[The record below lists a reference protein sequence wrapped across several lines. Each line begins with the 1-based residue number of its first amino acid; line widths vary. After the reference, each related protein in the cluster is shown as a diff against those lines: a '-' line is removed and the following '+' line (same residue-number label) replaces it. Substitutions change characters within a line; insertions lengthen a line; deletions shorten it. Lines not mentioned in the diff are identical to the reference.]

1 MDNNLL
7 IKKVEDTDKALQD
20 IVELSILYD
29 FYGELLGEHKK
40 EIFGA
45 YIMDDLSLGEI
56 AQDAG
61 ISRQGVHDI
70 IKRCSVK
77 LRDYEKKLGLKKRFE
92 SIKADAELIRELTE
106 QIRNAVDEEEL
117 GKLADRIDGVTAGLM
132 EKL

>member
-1 MDNNLL
+1 MNDN
-7 IKKVEDTDKALQD
+7 IPMKKVEDADKALQD
-20 IVELSILYD
+20 IVELSILYA

-77 LRDYEKKLGLKKRFE
+77 LRDYEKKLGLKTRFE
-92 SIKADAELIRELTE
+92 AIKADAEQIRELTE
-106 QIRNAVDEEEL
+106 QIRKASDEEERIQL
-117 GKLADRIDGVTAGLM
+117 AGCIDAVTGGLIDKL
-132 EKL
+132 

>member
-1 MDNNLL
+1 MNDNSLL
-7 IKKVEDTDKALQD
+7 KKVEDTDKALQD

-77 LRDYEKKLGLKKRFE
+77 LRDYEKKLGLKTRFE
-92 SIKADAELIRELTE
+92 SIKADAEQIQALTE
-106 QIRNAVDEEEL
+106 QVRKVVKEEEREQ
-117 GKLADRIDGVTAGLM
+117 LADRIDAVTAELM